1 MENKEG
7 SFQGVGGLELFCQ
20 SWRGEGRSRAAL
32 ASIHGFGEHSGRYM
46 NVVNRLAPQGYGTYG
61 FDLRG
66 HGRSPGQRGHINS
79 WDEYRRDVKSFLHL
93 ISNQEPNHPVF
104 MLGHSM
110 GALIALDYLLHDP
123 AGLRGAII
131 SGTPLEPIGVA
142 KPFLVMLA
150 RVLSRVWPRFSLPL
164 GLDTKGISRDM
175 EVVKA
180 YEADPLVHGKT
191 TVRWGTE
198 ILQTIEWVKAHAE
211 QVSIPLLLIHGG
223 SDPLNS
229 PNGTRSFFDKITFPD
244 KEMKIYPGSYHE
256 AHNDLDYTQVVNDVA
271 QWLERLREYN
281 APAFPTNG
289 KKGGG
294 SSLESGD

>member
-7 SFQGVGGLELFCQ
+7 SFQGSGGLELFCQ
-20 SWRGEGRSRAAL
+20 SWRAEGKTRAAL
-32 ASIHGFGEHSGRYM
+32 AIIHGFGEHSGRYT
-46 NVVNRLAPQGYGTYG
+46 NVVNHLTPLGCIVYG

-79 WDEYRRDVKSFLHL
+79 WDAYREDVRAFLRMV
-93 ISNQEPNHPVF
+93 SRQGPNLPVF

-110 GALIALDYLLHDP
+110 GALIALDYILRDP

-131 SGTPLEPIGVA
+131 SGAPLEPIGVA
-142 KPFLVMLA
+142 KPFLVLLA
-150 RVLSRVWPRFSLPL
+150 RALSRVWPSFSLPL
-164 GLDTKGISRDM
+164 GLDAKGISRNMD
-175 EVVKA
+175 VVKA

-198 ILQTIEWVKAHAE
+198 ILQTLEWVKSHAAE
-211 QVSIPLLLIHGG
+211 VSIPLLMIHGG

-229 PNGTRSFFDKITFPD
+229 PDGTRRFFEKVTFPD

-256 AHNDLDYTQVVNDVA
+256 AHNDLDYEQVMKDMA
-271 QWLERLREYN
+271 HWLDRH
-281 APAFPTNG
+281 A
-289 KKGGG
+289 
-294 SSLESGD
+294 